1 VAEKT
6 TTRPPSPGEKVTQ
19 LQIRLPK
26 KLAWQLEDRVL
37 ANRMLWRDK
46 PEEAR
51 KHGALLSKA
60 AFVREAIENYLW
72 QTRITKDA

>member
-1 VAEKT
+1 
-6 TTRPPSPGEKVTQ
+6 
-19 LQIRLPK
+19 
-26 KLAWQLEDRVL
+26 
-37 ANRMLWRDK
+37 MLWRDK